1 MFFAFFCYEYCII
14 CAYLHINRWKI
25 CSIGSDFVKV
35 MNIITGKEVKSMEE
49 RLLTESEEEEI
60 NEINYEEDL
69 VECETVG
76 SY

>member
-1 MFFAFFCYEYCII
+1 
-14 CAYLHINRWKI
+14 
-25 CSIGSDFVKV
+25 
-35 MNIITGKEVKSMEE
+35 MEE

-76 SY
+76 SYLTEQEGNYESGI